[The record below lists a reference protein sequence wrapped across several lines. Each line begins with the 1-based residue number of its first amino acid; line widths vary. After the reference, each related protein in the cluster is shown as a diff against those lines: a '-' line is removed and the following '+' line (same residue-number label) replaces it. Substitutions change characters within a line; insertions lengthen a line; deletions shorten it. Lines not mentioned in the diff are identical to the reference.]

1 MDLPKLDEDV
11 DFYFNQALASSTRR
25 SYASA
30 QTRYLSFC
38 SQFNIPPLP
47 VQESDLCRFASFLA
61 NVNVSHST
69 IKCYLSAVRR
79 LQIASNLPDPQ
90 IASMPKLEGVIR
102 GIKSQQAS
110 SRVSSDKKRLP
121 ITPNLL
127 FKLKEY
133 FQQRSADPDS
143 FMLWAAVSTCFFGFM
158 RAGEMTVP
166 SETSF
171 DPSSHLCI
179 TDVTIDCIDNP
190 QMVKLYL
197 KTSKTDPFRKG
208 VEIILGRT
216 NNALC
221 PVTALLAYL
230 ALRGNGP
237 GFLFLFADGRPLTK
251 QRFISKVRE
260 ALATVGVDPS
270 QYAGHSFRIGAA
282 TAAGACGLNDSTIQ
296 MLGRWQSSAYKLYI
310 RTPREELASFS
321 AILGNMANT
330 DS

>member
-1 MDLPKLDEDV
+1 MDLPKLDKDV

-30 QTRYLSFC
+30 QARYLSFC
-38 SQFNIPPLP
+38 TYFNISPLP
-47 VQESDLCRFASFLA
+47 VQEAELCRFASFLA
-61 NVNVSHST
+61 NDNVSHST

-79 LQIASNLPDPQ
+79 FQIASNLPDPQ

-102 GIKSQQAS
+102 GIKSQQAL
-110 SRVSSDKKRLP
+110 SRDTSAKKRLP
-121 ITPNLL
+121 ITPDILL
-127 FKLKEY
+127 KLKDY
-133 FQQRSADPDS
+133 FQQRSADSDS

-166 SETSF
+166 SESSF
-171 DPSSHLCI
+171 DPNSHLCMS
-179 TDVTIDCIDNP
+179 DVSIDCIDNP
-190 QMVKLYL
+190 QMVKLNL

-208 VEIILGRT
+208 VEIVLGRT

-221 PVTALLAYL
+221 PVTALLSYL
-230 ALRGNGP
+230 AVRGSGP

-251 QRFISKVRE
+251 QRFITKVRE
-260 ALATVGVDPS
+260 ALASFGVDPCH
-270 QYAGHSFRIGAA
+270 YAGHSFRIGAA

-310 RTPREELASFS
+310 RTPREKLASYS
-321 AILGNMANT
+321 AIISNIT
-330 DS
+330 DNDS